1 MNDNE
6 ETRSYNELEI
16 AIRRLEADNHM
27 LRTQLAQ
34 ARATIADYERAHAV
48 AEAMAANNDKLG
60 STDQSQKNN
69 AFLEQQGEYL
79 KDELGQ
85 ERASKIRNRLLG
97 RTRVY
102 RAQGEV
108 VEVDVEF
115 GRWMFNAGT
124 AHQFNADGIH
134 RSSRKV
140 MEGAIEQWKERQ
152 AKS

>member
-6 ETRSYNELEI
+6 ETRNWNELAAENKELRDSNEI
-16 AIRRLEADNHM
+16 L
-27 LRTQLAQ
+27 QLKVAQ
-34 ARATIADYERAHAV
+34 MRQTIADYERAHAV

-108 VEVDVEF
+108 VKVDEQFARHMF
-115 GRWMFNAGT
+115 GAAIGWLTFETRDYSNNPAYD
-124 AHQFNADGIH
+124 DGI
-134 RSSRKV
+134 KK
-140 MEGAIEQWKERQ
+140 AIEAWEQR
-152 AKS
+152 